1 MSWEIVEG
9 NWVQFKGRVREQWGN
24 LSDDHIESIAGKREQ
39 LIGRIQ
45 ENYGIDRR
53 EADDQVSDWE
63 DQHRDFI
70 AETAAAIRALPK
82 SLHGST
88 E

>member
-1 MSWEIVEG
+1 MSWDIIEG
-9 NWVQFKGRVREQWGN
+9 NWVQFKGRVKEQWGN
-24 LSDDHIESIAGKREQ
+24 LSDDHFETIAGKRDQ
-39 LIGRIQ
+39 LIGKIQ
-45 ENYGIDRR
+45 ENYGIDQR
-53 EADDQVSDWE
+53 EADAQVSDWE
-63 DQHRDFI
+63 NQHRDFI